1 MTAGADLVGK
11 VFISHSWKD
20 KPFVRRL
27 AQRLRGEGFETWL
40 DEHELRPGDRVAETI
55 ASVLAQCKVVLVVV
69 SRASARS
76 KWLAYEVSLATE
88 RMIAGR
94 CRVIPLVI
102 GRGEPPAAVRD
113 ILYADFRKS
122 FRAGLSAVVSSL
134 KHDAEQLA
142 LATTKRG
149 ARRRKHEPT
158 AREQVFGAGGWASR
172 LSDEGDRRK
181 NWDVVYLPV
190 QDPDGMACT
199 VMVDHVRADIYDLI
213 EPKSLRDGWWIDY
226 VYETEYIGEPLRLVI
241 AERPLQMAGLEPGAK
256 HNRVRY
262 RRFESPFVGRSD
274 VHVIFADV
282 SAVRDAK
289 EEAAVYRAARRKL
302 TETAQSLRV
311 AS

>member
-20 KPFVRRL
+20 KRFVRRL
-27 AQRLRGEGFETWL
+27 AQRLRDEGFETWL
-40 DEHELRPGDRVAETI
+40 DEHELRPGDRIAEAI
-55 ASVLAQCKVVLVVV
+55 AGVLAKCKVVLVVV
-69 SRASARS
+69 SPASARS
-76 KWLAYEVSLATE
+76 RWLAYEVSLATE

-102 GRGEPPAAVRD
+102 GDAQPPAGVRD

-142 LATTKRG
+142 LAATKRA

-158 AREQVFGAGGWASR
+158 AREQVFGSGGWASR

-190 QDPDGMACT
+190 KDSEGMACT
-199 VMVDHVRADIYDLI
+199 VMVDHVRADVDDLI
-213 EPKSLRDGWWIDY
+213 EPKPLRDGWWVDY
-226 VYETEYIGEPLRLVI
+226 VYETAYIDEPLRLVI
-241 AERPLQMAGLEPGAK
+241 TERPLQMAAVERRGKVE
-256 HNRVRY
+256 RVGY
-262 RRFESPFVGRSD
+262 RRFESPFIGRD
-274 VHVIFADV
+274 NVHVIFADI
-282 SAVRDAK
+282 AAICGDK
-289 EEAAVYRAARRKL
+289 EEVAVYRAARREL
-302 TETAQSLRV
+302 IRIAHSLRV
-311 AS
+311 SA